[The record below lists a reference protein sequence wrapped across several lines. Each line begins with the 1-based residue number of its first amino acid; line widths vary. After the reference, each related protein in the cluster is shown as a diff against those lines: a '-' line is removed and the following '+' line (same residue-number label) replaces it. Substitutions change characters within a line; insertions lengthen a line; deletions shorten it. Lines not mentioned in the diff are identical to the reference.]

1 MTKDLAICVK
11 KKSITTEDYVN
22 TEDFLNAL
30 DNNLK
35 KKLNL

>member
-1 MTKDLAICVK
+1 MTKDLAICV